1 MEDNMLVEEKQ
12 EVCGCENPYCNLP
25 IEKEKDS
32 EIIENVEQDFP
43 KIAEGC
49 KTKKG
54 EYSV

>member
-1 MEDNMLVEEKQ
+1 MLVEEKQ